1 MTIKVAINGMGRIGR
16 STLAAII
23 ESGRSDI
30 EVVSI
35 NAPAPIETL
44 VHLMKYDSVHGRFPG
59 DIKIISNNID
69 VGRGLIDMQATY
81 NPAELNWE
89 GIDVLLECTGV
100 HNSKEASLI
109 HLENGAK
116 KVLLSAPGKNVDKT
130 VVFGVNHNDLTSD
143 DLIVSNASCTTNCLA
158 PVVKVL
164 NDAIGIE
171 NGIMTTIHSYTGDQ
185 PTLDKKHIDL
195 YRSGD
200 AEDID
205 LFDLDRD
212 IKKQK
217 IILIEWPEKLFSER
231 KPDVEI
237 YLKHSKEMREVS
249 VKIFSN

>member
-59 DIKIISNNID
+59 DIKIIGSNID
-69 VGRGLIDMQATY
+69 VGRGQIDMQSTY

-100 HNSKEASLI
+100 HNSKEASII

-130 VVFGVNHNDLTSD
+130 VVYGVNHKELRSD

-158 PVVKVL
+158 PIAKVL

-185 PTLDKKHIDL
+185 PTLDKKT
-195 YRSGD
+195 
-200 AEDID
+200 
-205 LFDLDRD
+205 
-212 IKKQK
+212 Q
-217 IILIEWPEKLFSER
+217 
-231 KPDVEI
+231 
-237 YLKHSKEMREVS
+237 
-249 VKIFSN
+249 